1 MSLDTAIILNAV
13 RSLGVV
19 LALAVI
25 MRLPFTFDRR
35 EREAST
41 SALAS
46 PPAEDLAA

>member
-19 LALAVI
+19 LV
-25 MRLPFTFDRR
+25 RLPFTFDRR